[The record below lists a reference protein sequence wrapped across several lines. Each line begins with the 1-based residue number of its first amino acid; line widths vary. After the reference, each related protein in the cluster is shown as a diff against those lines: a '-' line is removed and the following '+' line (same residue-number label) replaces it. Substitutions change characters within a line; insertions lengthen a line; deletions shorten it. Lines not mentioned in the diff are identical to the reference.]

1 MGRQF
6 GRFRTGLLGRF
17 TSFPTPVSTD
27 THGSDYSKTLHSPL
41 FQDLSIFPLPNL
53 GQPHTVYLVLGI
65 VVVVL
70 VVARRIPIVRGL
82 VNIGMTLVLVGLL
95 FVAVDQRRQ
104 FDPYVGKI
112 ARFLKIEDQQVVGG
126 EVRIRMSP
134 DGHFWAR
141 AKLNGVERRL
151 LIDSGATITA
161 ISEKTA
167 EDAGI
172 DARIGVVPI
181 VLQTANGSIAA
192 KTGRI
197 AQLKLGAIVARDLQ
211 VVVSPAFGN
220 TNVLGM
226 NFLSRLASW
235 RVEEN
240 TLILV
245 PHHPQKVDGDAG

>member
-1 MGRQF
+1 M
-6 GRFRTGLLGRF
+6 
-17 TSFPTPVSTD
+17 
-27 THGSDYSKTLHSPL
+27 
-41 FQDLSIFPLPNL
+41 
-53 GQPHTVYLVLGI
+53 LGI
-65 VVVVL
+65 AVL
-70 VVARRIPIVRGL
+70 LLILAQRIPIIRTL
-82 VNIGMTLVLVGLL
+82 VNLAMTLVLVGLL
-95 FVAVDQRRQ
+95 FVAIDQRRQ

-141 AKLNGVERRL
+141 ATIDGVSQRL

-167 EDAGI
+167 EAAGI
-172 DARIGVVPI
+172 EARVGVVPI

-192 KTGRI
+192 KTGTVASLR
-197 AQLKLGAIVARDLQ
+197 LGAIVARDLQ
-211 VVVSPAFGN
+211 VVVSPAFGA

-245 PHHPQKVDGDAG
+245 PHHPQKVDG

>member
-1 MGRQF
+1 MGTAIRPVSDRSF
-6 GRFRTGLLGRF
+6 FRASVTHA
-17 TSFPTPVSTD
+17 SVSTD
-27 THGSDYSKTLHSPL
+27 TGCRDYAKILHSPL
-41 FQDLSIFPLPNL
+41 FQDPSIFTLPSL
-53 GQPHTVYLVLGI
+53 SQPHTLYVALGI
-65 VVVVL
+65 AVVVL
-70 VVARRIPIVRGL
+70 VVAQRIPIVRTL

-141 AKLNGVERRL
+141 ATIDGVSRRL

-161 ISEKTA
+161 ISEQTA
-167 EDAGI
+167 DAAGI
-172 DARIGVVPI
+172 DARVGVMPI
-181 VLQTANGSIAA
+181 VLQTANGPIAA
-192 KTGRI
+192 KTGTI
-197 AQLKLGAIVARDLQ
+197 ASLRLGAIVARDLQ
-211 VVVSPAFGN
+211 VVVSPAFGE

-245 PHHPQKVDGDAG
+245 PHHPQKVDG

>member
-1 MGRQF
+1 MLYV
-6 GRFRTGLLGRF
+6 TLG
-17 TSFPTPVSTD
+17 
-27 THGSDYSKTLHSPL
+27 
-41 FQDLSIFPLPNL
+41 
-53 GQPHTVYLVLGI
+53 
-65 VVVVL
+65 VVVL
-70 VVARRIPIVRGL
+70 VLIVARRIPIVRGI
-82 VNIGMTLVLVGLL
+82 VNLAMTLALVTLL

-104 FDPYVGKI
+104 FDPYVGKV

-141 AKLNGVERRL
+141 ATIDGVSRRL

-161 ISEKTA
+161 ISAATA
-167 EDAGI
+167 DEAGI
-172 DARIGVVPI
+172 KARVGVMPV
-181 VLQTANGSIAA
+181 VLQTANGAIAA
-192 KTGRI
+192 KTGTI
-197 AQLKLGAIVARDLQ
+197 ATLHLGAIVARDLQ
-211 VVVSPAFGN
+211 VVVSPAFGD

-245 PHHPQKVDGDAG
+245 PHHPQRVDKT

>member
-1 MGRQF
+1 M
-6 GRFRTGLLGRF
+6 
-17 TSFPTPVSTD
+17 
-27 THGSDYSKTLHSPL
+27 
-41 FQDLSIFPLPNL
+41 
-53 GQPHTVYLVLGI
+53 
-65 VVVVL
+65 L
-70 VVARRIPIVRGL
+70 VVAQRIPIVRTL

-141 AKLNGVERRL
+141 A
-151 LIDSGATITA
+151 TITA
-161 ISEKTA
+161 ISEQTA
-167 EDAGI
+167 DAAGI
-172 DARIGVVPI
+172 DARVGVVPI

-192 KTGRI
+192 KTGTI
-197 AQLKLGAIVARDLQ
+197 ASLRLGAIVARDLQ
-211 VVVSPAFGN
+211 VVVSPAFGE

-235 RVEEN
+235 RVEN
-240 TLILV
+240 NVLILV
-245 PHHPQKVDGDAG
+245 PHHPQKVGA